1 MVVKV
6 LQSRGSTSSPLE
18 YNEEKVSEGEAEIIG
33 VFNKGED
40 KDIYEAF
47 KRLERRNISVKNVSF
62 HMAINPGEG
71 EDMTEG
77 RICSFACDLMQGMGY
92 GNQPFIIYRH
102 HDIERIHYH
111 VLSSRICENG
121 KKVNDYWENK
131 RCENVSKE
139 LQQKYGF
146 VYGKTSKLKLGA
158 PVPPRRF
165 LPRRGE
171 VSEQLTQLFDEC
183 IRYHFTSFAQFKN
196 ILLSHGVKLHV
207 IEGKKKTFYL
217 KGIDEKG
224 KVRTAPLGKND
235 LNRDLYSIYSTAV
248 HSGRLTK
255 AQFRPEREHIERAV
269 ALALRTSW
277 NQQEFIEALAK
288 HDIDVVLRKGK
299 DGKITDADFIS
310 NVNYCA
316 VNIDEMNSLNVDM
329 IENIENNGEKENN
342 AINDLM
348 DALLSEENQ
357 GRSKEKDMKDDLE
370 LKKKM
375 KLKMKIR

>member
-207 IEGKKKTFYL
+207 IEGKEKAFFL
-217 KGIDEKG
+217 KGIDENG

-235 LNRDLYSIYSTAV
+235 LNRDLFSIYSTAV

-288 HDIDVVLRKGK
+288 HDIDVILRKGK

-316 VNIDEMNSLNVDM
+316 VNIDEMNSLDMDM

-348 DALLSEENQ
+348 DALLSGENQ